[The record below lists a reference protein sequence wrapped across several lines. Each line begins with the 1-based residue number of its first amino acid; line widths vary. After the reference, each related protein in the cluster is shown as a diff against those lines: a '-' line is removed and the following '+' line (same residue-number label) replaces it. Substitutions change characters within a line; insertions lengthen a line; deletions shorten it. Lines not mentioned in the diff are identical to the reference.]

1 MPTMTKAGYVPPK
14 PEPKKDPKKD
24 PKRDL
29 KQVPPKSQ
37 KPKKKK
43 GKKRKALNTAG
54 VVSLVIFAVAVLIG
68 AGTIYLYTKT
78 QAYTHTFLP
87 GTMLMGYPLGGMTY
101 EGGEA
106 LVRQIEQERV
116 SGWQM
121 EISCMN
127 QTHTITAKDIAL
139 GVDAQATLEPLW
151 REGREGGMAAR
162 YAAMLRLYR
171 EPMNVQPVLTYDLA
185 VVDTL
190 LELIR
195 MDVECEPVDARVAF
209 VPGSAAP
216 FAFTDEEMGYALD
229 LTGIREG
236 IEQDVLN
243 LAPGSIT
250 LAPKELEPA
259 VYRAE
264 LENEISLRARLTT
277 ALDADAQAQH
287 NAAIAAAMFD
297 GVTVEP
303 GETLSFNATVGR
315 RTAEG
320 GYVVAPEPAYGENV
334 SGVGGGVCQVSTAL
348 YRAALL
354 GGYEIAERSA
364 AARPVAYC
372 EMGQEAT
379 VSDQGL
385 DLVIRNQTDAPLFIM
400 ARTYGE
406 DKEAFL
412 ELTLFGKPMD
422 QRYKLESLTEE
433 TGLIEEPVYLR
444 DRDGKY
450 ATYSDERVPVG
461 EAQMGYI
468 AEVNRVALDESG
480 AEIAREIISEDTYEA
495 IPPTVYV
502 GIQDR
507 EE

>member
-14 PEPKKDPKKD
+14 QGPKNDPRNNPKKD
-24 PKRDL
+24 L
-29 KQVPPKSQ
+29 KQAPPKSQ

-43 GKKRKALNTAG
+43 GKRKKALNAAG
-54 VVSLVIFAVAVLIG
+54 VVSLLIFAVAVLIG

-78 QAYTHTFLP
+78 QAYAHTFLP
-87 GTMLMGYPLGGMTY
+87 GTMLMGYPLGGTSY

-106 LVRQIEQERV
+106 LVRQIEQESV
-116 SGWQM
+116 SGWKM

-127 QTHTITAKDIAL
+127 QTHTITAQDIAL
-139 GVDAQATLEPLW
+139 GIDVQATLDPLW
-151 REGREGGMAAR
+151 QAGRDGGMAAR
-162 YAAMLRLYR
+162 YLEMLRLYK
-171 EPMNVQPVLTYDLA
+171 EPMNVQPVLTYDLS
-185 VVDTL
+185 VVDAL

-195 MDVECEPVDARVAF
+195 MDVECAPVDATVTF
-209 VPGSAAP
+209 SPGSAEP
-216 FAFTDEEMGYALD
+216 FMFTDEETGYALD

-250 LAPKELEPA
+250 LEPVELEPA

-264 LENEISLRARLTT
+264 LENEISLRTRLTA
-277 ALDADAQAQH
+277 ALDADAQSQQ
-287 NAAIAAAMFD
+287 NAAIAAAMFN
-297 GVTVEP
+297 GVTVAP
-303 GETLSFNATVGR
+303 GETLSFNETVGR
-315 RTAEG
+315 RTVEG
-320 GYVVAPEPAYGENV
+320 GYAVAPEPAYGENV
-334 SGVGGGVCQVSTAL
+334 SGVGGGVCQISTAL

-354 GGYEIAERSA
+354 SGYEIAERSA
-364 AARPVAYC
+364 AARPVDYC
-372 EMGQEAT
+372 GMGQEAT

-406 DKEAFL
+406 DEEAFV
-412 ELTLFGKPMD
+412 ELTLFGKPLSG
-422 QRYKLESLTEE
+422 RYALESLTEE

-444 DRDGKY
+444 DRDGVY

-461 EAQMGYI
+461 KAQMGYI
-468 AEVNRVALDESG
+468 AEVNRITLDESG

-495 IPPTVYV
+495 VPPTVYV

>member
-14 PEPKKDPKKD
+14 QGPKNDPRNNPKKD
-24 PKRDL
+24 L
-29 KQVPPKSQ
+29 KQAPPKSQ

-43 GKKRKALNTAG
+43 GKRKKALNAAG
-54 VVSLVIFAVAVLIG
+54 VVSLLIFAVAVLIG

-78 QAYTHTFLP
+78 QAYAHTFLP
-87 GTMLMGYPLGGMTY
+87 GTMLMGYPLGGTSY

-106 LVRQIEQERV
+106 LVRQIEQESV
-116 SGWQM
+116 SGWKM

-127 QTHTITAKDIAL
+127 QTHTITAQDIAL
-139 GVDAQATLEPLW
+139 GIDVQATLDPLW
-151 REGREGGMAAR
+151 QAGRDGGMAAR
-162 YAAMLRLYR
+162 YLEMLRLYK
-171 EPMNVQPVLTYDLA
+171 EPMNVQPVLTYDLS
-185 VVDTL
+185 VVDAL

-195 MDVECEPVDARVAF
+195 MDVECAPVDATVTF
-209 VPGSAAP
+209 SPGSAEP
-216 FAFTDEEMGYALD
+216 FMFTDEETGYALD

-250 LAPKELEPA
+250 LEPVELEPA
-259 VYRAE
+259 VYRAA
-264 LENEISLRARLTT
+264 LENEISLRARMTA
-277 ALDADAQAQH
+277 ALDADAQSLQ
-287 NAAIAAAMFD
+287 NAAIAAAMFN
-297 GVTVEP
+297 GVTVAP
-303 GETLSFNATVGR
+303 GETLSFNETVGR

-320 GYVVAPEPAYGENV
+320 GYAVAPEPAYGENV
-334 SGVGGGVCQVSTAL
+334 SGVGGGVCQISTAL

-354 GGYEIAERSA
+354 SGYEIAERSA
-364 AARPVAYC
+364 AARPVDYC
-372 EMGQEAT
+372 GMGQEAT

-406 DKEAFL
+406 DEEAFV
-412 ELTLFGKPMD
+412 ELTLFGKPLSG
-422 QRYKLESLTEE
+422 RYALESLTEE

-444 DRDGKY
+444 DRDGVY

-461 EAQMGYI
+461 KAQMGYI
-468 AEVNRVALDESG
+468 AEVNRITLDESG

-495 IPPTVYV
+495 VPPTVYV

>member
-14 PEPKKDPKKD
+14 QEPKKDPKKD
-24 PKRDL
+24 L
-29 KQVPPKSQ
+29 KKDPPKSH

-43 GKKRKALNTAG
+43 GKKRRTLNTAG
-54 VVSLVIFAVAVLIG
+54 VVSLVIFAVAAIIG
-68 AGTIYLYTKT
+68 AGTIYLYMQT

-101 EGGEA
+101 ESGEA
-106 LVRQIEQERV
+106 LVQQIEQERV

-139 GVDAQATLEPLW
+139 TIDTQATLEPLW
-151 REGREGGMAAR
+151 REGREGGMVSL
-162 YAAMLRLYR
+162 YAAMLRLFR
-171 EPMNVQPVLTYDLA
+171 EPMNAQPVLTYDLS

-195 MDVECEPVDARVAF
+195 MDVECEPVDAKVAF
-209 VPGSAAP
+209 APGSAAP

-250 LAPKELEPA
+250 LEPKELEPA
-259 VYRAE
+259 AYQAE
-264 LENEISLRARLTT
+264 LENEISLRARLTA
-277 ALDADAQAQH
+277 ALDADEQAQH

-297 GVTVEP
+297 GVTVKP
-303 GETLSFNATVGR
+303 GETISFNATVGR

-320 GYVVAPEPAYGENV
+320 GYVVAPEPAYGENIF
-334 SGVGGGVCQVSTAL
+334 GVGGGVCQISTAL

-354 GGYEIAERSA
+354 GGYEIIERSA

-372 EMGQEAT
+372 DMGQEAT

-385 DLVIRNQTDAPLFIM
+385 DLVIRNQSDAPLFIM

-406 DKEAFL
+406 GKEAFV
-412 ELTLFGKPMD
+412 ELTLFGKPLGR
-422 QRYKLESLTEE
+422 RYVLESLTEE
-433 TGLIEEPVYLR
+433 TGMIEEPVYLR
-444 DRDGKY
+444 DREGRY

-461 EAQMGYI
+461 EAQMGYV
-468 AEVNRVALDESG
+468 AEVHRVALDENG
-480 AEIAREIISEDTYEA
+480 METAREIISEDTYEA

-507 EE
+507 EKE

>member
-14 PEPKKDPKKD
+14 QGPQNDPRNNPKKD
-24 PKRDL
+24 L
-29 KQVPPKSQ
+29 KQAPPKSQ

-43 GKKRKALNTAG
+43 GKRKKALNAAG
-54 VVSLVIFAVAVLIG
+54 VVSLLIFAVAVLIG

-78 QAYTHTFLP
+78 QAYAHTFLP
-87 GTMLMGYPLGGMTY
+87 GTMLMGYPLGGTSY

-106 LVRQIEQERV
+106 LVRQIEQESV
-116 SGWQM
+116 SGWKM

-127 QTHTITAKDIAL
+127 QTHTITAQDIAL
-139 GVDAQATLEPLW
+139 GIDVQATLDPLW
-151 REGREGGMAAR
+151 QAGRDGGMAAR
-162 YAAMLRLYR
+162 YLEMLRLYK
-171 EPMNVQPVLTYDLA
+171 EPMNVQPVLTYDLS
-185 VVDTL
+185 VVDAL

-195 MDVECEPVDARVAF
+195 MDVECAPVDATVTF
-209 VPGSAAP
+209 SPGSAEP
-216 FAFTDEEMGYALD
+216 FMFTDEETGYALD

-250 LAPKELEPA
+250 LEPVELEPA

-264 LENEISLRARLTT
+264 LENEISLRTRLTA
-277 ALDADAQAQH
+277 ALDADAQSQQ
-287 NAAIAAAMFD
+287 NAAIAAAMFN
-297 GVTVEP
+297 GVTVAP
-303 GETLSFNATVGR
+303 GETLSFNETVGR

-320 GYVVAPEPAYGENV
+320 GYAVAPEPAYGENV
-334 SGVGGGVCQVSTAL
+334 SGVGGGVCQISTAL

-354 GGYEIAERSA
+354 SGYEIAERSA
-364 AARPVAYC
+364 AARPVDYC
-372 EMGQEAT
+372 GMGQEAT

-406 DKEAFL
+406 DEEAFV
-412 ELTLFGKPMD
+412 ELTLFGKPLSG
-422 QRYKLESLTEE
+422 RYALESLTEE

-444 DRDGKY
+444 DRDGVY

-461 EAQMGYI
+461 KAQMGYI
-468 AEVNRVALDESG
+468 AEVNRITLDESG

-495 IPPTVYV
+495 VPPTVYV